1 MSKTKKQYVCREC
14 AAVSFK
20 WSGCCEN
27 CGSWNS
33 FEEVA
38 QSFYLK
44 SSGAMNSGLY
54 LNSNSNSNCATNLSV
69 IRLDE
74 VPRFSTGMAQLDELF
89 GGGLVQGSL
98 CLIGGCPGIGK
109 STLLLQVCANLSE
122 KYRVLYVSGEES
134 NSQIKLRADRLKIE
148 SQNLF
153 VFSEYDIQK
162 IVSEIENLKPEV
174 VVVDSIQT
182 VSCAQVQSA
191 CGSVVQ
197 VKHCAYILQQIA
209 KCNNIA
215 IVVVG
220 HVNKEGAIAGPKVL
234 EHVVDVVLAFEG
246 ELNFSR
252 RILRVKKNR
261 FGPANE
267 IAVFEMKSEGLVFVS
282 DPSKEL
288 LCERPKG
295 VCGSCVCCLV
305 EGSRPIFTEIQSI
318 VAKSA
323 FLNARRMSNGV
334 DYGKLALAIA
344 VLEKRMGLS
353 FKNFDCYVNV
363 VGSIKL
369 ENDSG
374 CDLALLLSLI
384 SSLKNV
390 AIDDDVVAF
399 GEVGLAGEVR
409 SAAGFEKAVL
419 EAQKLGFK
427 KFLLPRSCQKKLQR
441 TGLDVK
447 IVAVSSVAEA
457 ARFCFG

>member
-1 MSKTKKQYVCREC
+1 M
-14 AAVSFK
+14 SFK

-27 CGSWNS
+27 CGSWNT
-33 FEEVA
+33 FEEVSS
-38 QSFYLK
+38 SFYAK
-44 SSGAMNSGLY
+44 SSNVMNFGLH
-54 LNSNSNSNCATNLSV
+54 LGLDSNSNCATNLSSV
-69 IRLDE
+69 RLDD
-74 VPRFSTGMAQLDELF
+74 VPRFSTGMVQLDELF

-109 STLLLQVCANLSE
+109 STLLFQVSANLSE

-134 NSQIKLRADRLKIE
+134 KSQIKLRADRLKIANQNLA

-153 VFSEYDIQK
+153 VFSEYDMQR
-162 IVSEIENLKPEV
+162 IVGEIESLKPNV

-182 VSCAQVQSA
+182 VSCTQVQSA

-197 VKHCAYILQQIA
+197 VKQCAYILQQIA
-209 KCNNIA
+209 KCKNIA
-215 IVVVG
+215 VIVVG

-246 ELNFSR
+246 ELNFSH

-344 VLEKRMGLS
+344 VLEKRLGLS

-363 VGSIKL
+363 VGSIRL
-369 ENDSG
+369 ENASG

-390 AIDDDVVAF
+390 AVGDDVVAF

-409 SAAGFEKAVL
+409 SAAGFERVVL

-427 KFLLPRSCQKKLQR
+427 KFLLPKSCQKKLHL

-447 IVAVSSVAEA
+447 MVAVSSVVEA